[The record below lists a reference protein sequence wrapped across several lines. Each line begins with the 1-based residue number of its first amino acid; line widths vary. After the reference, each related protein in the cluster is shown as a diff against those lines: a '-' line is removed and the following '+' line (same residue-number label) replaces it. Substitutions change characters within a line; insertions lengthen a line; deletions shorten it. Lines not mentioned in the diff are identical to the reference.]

1 MFLTVDKTSE
11 NSETFKDCFDYLHE
25 TLQNY
30 YLLTTGEREECVEAV
45 EKLKRVFSRFYEKR
59 K

>member
-11 NSETFKDCFDYLHE
+11 SSETFKECFDYLHD
-25 TLQNY
+25 TLQTH
-30 YLLTTGEREECVEAV
+30 YLLTESEREECVNAV
-45 EKLKRVFSRFYEKR
+45 EKLKRVFSKFYEKR